1 MPFVYTEN
9 ITEDCRLVVWQ
20 LNETIE
26 ALRQLLPPAA
36 DLAEYA
42 TVSHPQK
49 QREWLAGRVVLG
61 QLLASVEQDF
71 GGTTKDA
78 HGKPFLVG
86 SDWHISLTHTAAYVA
101 AVAHPTQVVG
111 IDMEKVDDK
120 LRRTA
125 RKYLNE
131 EELAQ
136 AGEDLTILCMYWC
149 AKEALYKRNG
159 RNQVSFRNHI
169 SIAPFLKTDTTLRG
183 ALNDAGRRIKSYLY
197 VRWMGEYC
205 LVVAV

>member
-1 MPFVYTEN
+1 MPFVHTEN
-9 ITEDCRLVVWQ
+9 ITKYCRLVVWQ
-20 LNETIE
+20 LTESTKQ
-26 ALRQLLPPAA
+26 LFKLLPPAT

-86 SDWHISLTHTAAYVA
+86 SDWHISLTHTADYVA
-101 AVAHPTQVVG
+101 AVVHPTQVVG
-111 IDMEKVDDK
+111 IDMEKADDK

-136 AGEDLTILCMYWC
+136 AGQDLSILCMYWC
-149 AKEALYKRNG
+149 GKEALYKLNG

-169 SIAPFLKTDTTLRG
+169 SIVPFLETDTTLRG
-183 ALNDAGRRIKSYLY
+183 TLDDAGKRIESELH
-197 VRWMGEYC
+197 VRWFGEYC